1 MNKKGFSLVELLIVM
16 AVSGIL
22 IASLASVFV
31 TQSRTYS
38 IHSDIGETQY
48 TAKAVLDYIAK
59 EIRMVGAGLRD
70 KNYYFK
76 NGTTFNVL
84 SSINSDTGP
93 DAIRIRGNF
102 QGIYGNI
109 SSVLGTTIADD
120 DPNKETITVAY
131 KSNGKFSVGN
141 YITIA
146 GPGGN
151 AEIRAIYQVAGINK
165 QNISFKNGDGLNYNH
180 REGTMFN
187 CIQDLRYYV
196 DSTGTLRRNNFEL
209 NGNHPVLENVEDLQ
223 FQYGLDT
230 NGDGY
235 VDQWVNNVSDG
246 TNKVD
251 QVKAIKIWLV
261 VRGNVP
267 DAKFND
273 TNSYFLGI
281 SSTGMVAVAK
291 RYTPP
296 PAVRNYR
303 RLIFTTTVDLRNVYL
318 GS

>member
-16 AVSGIL
+16 AVGGIL

-38 IHSDIGETQY
+38 IYSDIGEAQY
-48 TAKAVLDYIAK
+48 TAKAVLDYMAK
-59 EIRMVGAGLRD
+59 EIRMLGSGIRD

-76 NGTTFNVL
+76 NGTTFTVL
-84 SSINSDTGP
+84 SSINSDTGT
-93 DAIRIRGNF
+93 DALRIRGNF

-120 DPNKETITVAY
+120 NPNRETITVAY
-131 KSNGKFSVGN
+131 KSSDRFSVGN

-151 AEIRAIYQVAGINK
+151 AEIRAISQVAGTNK
-165 QNISFKNGDGLNYNH
+165 QSISFRNGDGLNYNH

-187 CIQDLRYYV
+187 GIQDLRYFV
-196 DSTGTLRRNNFEL
+196 DSSGTLRRNNFEN
-209 NGNHPVLENVEDLQ
+209 NGNQPILENVEDLQ

-267 DAKFND
+267 DNKFND
-273 TNSYFLGI
+273 TRTYFLGI

-296 PAVRNYR
+296 QALRNYR
-303 RLIFTTTVDLRNVYL
+303 RLIFTTTVDLRNMYL

>member
-48 TAKAVLDYIAK
+48 AAKAVLDYIAK
-59 EIRMVGAGLRD
+59 EIRMTGAGLRD

-76 NGTTFNVL
+76 NGTTFTVL
-84 SSINSDTGP
+84 SSINSDIGP

-109 SSVLGTTIADD
+109 SSVLGTTIEDD
-120 DPNKETITVAY
+120 DPGKETITVAY
-131 KSNGKFSVGN
+131 KSNGRFSVGN

-151 AEIRAIYQVAGINK
+151 AEIRLIDQISGTNK
-165 QNISFKNGDGLNYNH
+165 QNIGFRNGDGLNYNH

-196 DSTGTLRRNNFEL
+196 DSTGTLRRNNFEN
-209 NGNHPVLENVEDLQ
+209 NGNQPVLENVEDLQ

-235 VDQWVNNVSDG
+235 IDQWVNNVSDG

-251 QVKAIKIWLV
+251 QIRAIKIWLV
-261 VRGNVP
+261 VRGTVP
-267 DAKFND
+267 DNNFND
-273 TNSYFLGI
+273 TSSYFLGI

-296 PAVRNYR
+296 QAFRNYR